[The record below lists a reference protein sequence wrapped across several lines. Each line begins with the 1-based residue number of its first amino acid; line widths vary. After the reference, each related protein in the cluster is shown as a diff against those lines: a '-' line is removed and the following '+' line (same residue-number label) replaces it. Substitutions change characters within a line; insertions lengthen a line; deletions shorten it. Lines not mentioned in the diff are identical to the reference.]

1 MDNYPY
7 NPNGPHSQPTMAGSY
22 PQFPSYPPPPP
33 YQPRQFGP
41 PPQFPPKQKEWYQKP
56 LGIVLTLIFFF
67 PVGLYLMWKYATW
80 PKSAKWVVTGILA
93 FCVMCSGIAN
103 AATPSPQSTT
113 QVAANPTV
121 QPSPVHHVILAT
133 VQATATPTPKPTPT
147 ATPTPE
153 TTQAP
158 VQQPAQQPATQSQPQ
173 QSAPVTGVNN
183 NPWGYDFNPGSL
195 IYNPNSGFCG
205 YFSCVSTFWT
215 ATSGYVVECGNGEYS
230 HSGGVRG
237 ACSRDGGVEAT
248 LYQHP

>member
-7 NPNGPHSQPTMAGSY
+7 NPNEPHSQPTMAGSY
-22 PQFPSYPPPPP
+22 PNWQGQPPPPP
-33 YQPRQFGP
+33 YQPGQFGP

-56 LGIVLTLIFFF
+56 FGIVMMLIFFF
-67 PVGLYLMWKYATW
+67 PVGLYLMWKYASW
-80 PKSAKWVVTGILA
+80 PKSAKWVVTGIIALLA
-93 FCVMCSGIAN
+93 VCSGIVN
-103 AATPSPQSTT
+103 ATGSTQQTIVQQSSPTAIVTPT
-113 QVAANPTV
+113 PTEK
-121 QPSPVHHVILAT
+121 PTP
-133 VQATATPTPKPTPT
+133 TATPTPKPTPT

-215 ATSGYVVECGNGEYS
+215 ATSGYVVECANNEYS